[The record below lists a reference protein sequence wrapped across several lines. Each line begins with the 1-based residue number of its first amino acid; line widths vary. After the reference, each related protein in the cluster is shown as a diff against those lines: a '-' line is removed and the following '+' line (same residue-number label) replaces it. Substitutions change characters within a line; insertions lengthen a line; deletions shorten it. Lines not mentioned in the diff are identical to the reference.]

1 MVLNLETEVLML
13 FMFMIYS
20 VKAQDFLA
28 KDLLAIN
35 IKYLVTKNN
44 LKDKVNNPEKQNP
57 SMVSLTNNK

>member
-35 IKYLVTKNN
+35 IKYQVTKNN

>member
-13 FMFMIYS
+13 FMFMMYS

-35 IKYLVTKNN
+35 IKYQVTKNN